1 VWYLC
6 GTCVVPVTTVLLVES
21 RRCQG
26 FRTLGQLAGQVG
38 SLLEHIHCFH
48 SGYLYK
54 SISDS
59 EIINPRILGII
70 TPRTILLRNIII
82 LRKVS
87 LRIIMLLL
95 RIILLLRNIIIL
107 RKVSLRIIMLL
118 LRIILLLRNI
128 IILRKVSLR
137 IIMLL
142 LRIILL
148 RNIIILRKILLGNN
162 SIIQKY
168 IYPTQ
173 TFSRICISPKV
184 ADFQFYFL

>member
-118 LRIILLLRNI
+118 LRIILL
-128 IILRKVSLR
+128 
-137 IIMLL
+137 
-142 LRIILL
+142 